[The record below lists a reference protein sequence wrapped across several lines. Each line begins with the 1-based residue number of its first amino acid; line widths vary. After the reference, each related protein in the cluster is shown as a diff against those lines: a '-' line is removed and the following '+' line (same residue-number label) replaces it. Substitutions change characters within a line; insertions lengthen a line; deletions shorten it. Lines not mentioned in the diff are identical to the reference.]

1 MPRSL
6 TEAGSRVV
14 WDAFEADSGHVA
26 FLVYLF
32 LTSLITA
39 IFWKQIWAYLDRKK
53 REQRQ

>member
-1 MPRSL
+1 MIRRTQSL
-6 TEAGSRVV
+6 
-14 WDAFEADSGHVA
+14 SGCVA
-26 FLVYLF
+26 CLRRGTVNDVAVLVYVF